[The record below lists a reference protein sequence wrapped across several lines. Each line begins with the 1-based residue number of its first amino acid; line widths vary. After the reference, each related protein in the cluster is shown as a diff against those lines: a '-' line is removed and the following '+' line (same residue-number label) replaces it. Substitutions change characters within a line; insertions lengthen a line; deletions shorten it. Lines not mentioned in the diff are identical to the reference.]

1 MSDRIIK
8 TGLPK
13 RFKDMLAAVIGQ
25 MSDGYWENT
34 PMMRGYWPFVN
45 AAVQGDEAVL
55 EVSGDRYSGQ
65 HNAYNRFADMTED
78 AIRKFFAE
86 KIKFL
91 IKEEGLGDWK
101 RDNEKET
108 DYLSYDD
115 PYRVKD
121 CYYAYEVLKGRNV
134 SKHPE
139 YSDVGKS
146 TKESVATS
154 EAVERARN
162 AVEELFAQMIA
173 DGAAGMRLLPDG
185 KGVECHDQYGTHIR
199 YANGVLVFK
208 FGKDDA
214 EDDLLTLAEAITRH
228 ALARIRQ
235 DDNFIYIS
243 CPVTPEEGVK
253 LLNAYFNA

>member
-34 PMMRGYWPFVN
+34 PMMRGYWPFVD

-55 EVSGDRYSGQ
+55 EVSNDY
-65 HNAYNRFADMTED
+65 HNREFVRNRFHDMTDD

-91 IKEEGLGDWK
+91 VKEEGLGDWK

-108 DYLSYDD
+108 EYLSYDD

-146 TKESVATS
+146 TKESVAAP
-154 EAVERARN
+154 EVVERAKN
-162 AVEELFAQMIA
+162 AVEELFAQWIA

-185 KGVECHDQYGTHIR
+185 KGIECRDQYGTQIR
-199 YANGVLVFK
+199 YENGVAEFR
-208 FGKDDA
+208 FGKSEA
-214 EDDLLTLAEAITRH
+214 EDDLLLLVEAITKN
-228 ALARIRQ
+228 APARVKH
-235 DDNFIYIS
+235 DSDYIYITCS
-243 CPVTPEEGVK
+243 VTPEEGVK
-253 LLNAYFNA
+253 LFNAFFA

>member
-1 MSDRIIK
+1 MRDRIIK

-34 PMMRGYWPFVN
+34 PMMRGYWPFVD
-45 AAVQGDEAVL
+45 AAVQGDESVL
-55 EVSGDRYSGQ
+55 EVSTDS
-65 HNAYNRFADMTED
+65 YNREFVHNRFRDMTDD

-91 IKEEGLGDWK
+91 VKEEGLGDWK
-101 RDNEKET
+101 RDNENET
-108 DYLSYDD
+108 EYLSYDE

-146 TKESVATS
+146 KKESVAAP
-154 EAVERARN
+154 EVVERAKN

-173 DGAAGMRLLPDG
+173 EGAGMRLLPDG
-185 KGVECHDQYGTHIR
+185 KGIECRDQYGTRIR
-199 YANGVLVFK
+199 YENGGLEFR
-208 FGKDDA
+208 FGKDAA
-214 EDDLLTLAEAITRH
+214 EDDLLLLVEGVTKH
-228 ALARIRQ
+228 APARVKH
-235 DDNFIYIS
+235 DSDYIYITCS
-243 CPVTPEEGVK
+243 VTPEEGVK
-253 LLNAYFNA
+253 LLNAFFDA

>member
-1 MSDRIIK
+1 MSERIIK

-34 PMMRGYWPFVN
+34 PMMRGYWPFVD

-55 EVSGDRYSGQ
+55 EVSNDFSNREFVR
-65 HNAYNRFADMTED
+65 NRFHDMTDD

-91 IKEEGLGDWK
+91 VKEEGLGDWK

-108 DYLSYDD
+108 EYLSYDD

-121 CYYAYEVLKGRNV
+121 CYYAYEVLKGRDV

-146 TKESVATS
+146 KKESVAS
-154 EAVERARN
+154 PEVVERAKN

-173 DGAAGMRLLPDG
+173 DGDAGMRLLPDG
-185 KGVECHDQYGTHIR
+185 KGVECRDQYGTHIR

-214 EDDLLTLAEAITRH
+214 EDDLLTLAEAITRY

-235 DDNFIYIS
+235 DGNFIYIS

-253 LLNAYFNA
+253 LLNAYFA

>member
-34 PMMRGYWPFVN
+34 PMMRGYWPFVD

-55 EVSGDRYSGQ
+55 EVSNDL
-65 HNAYNRFADMTED
+65 YNREFVHNRFRDMTDD

-91 IKEEGLGDWK
+91 VKEEGLGDWK

-108 DYLSYDD
+108 EYLSYDD

-146 TKESVATS
+146 KKESVAAP
-154 EAVERARN
+154 EIAERAKN

-185 KGVECHDQYGTHIR
+185 KGVECRDQYGTHIR

-214 EDDLLTLAEAITRH
+214 EDDIVTLAETITRH

-235 DDNFIYIS
+235 DDKYIYIS

-253 LLNAYFNA
+253 LLNAYFE

>member
-34 PMMRGYWPFVN
+34 PMMRGYWPFVD

-55 EVSGDRYSGQ
+55 EVSNDRYNRVIFNQ
-65 HNAYNRFADMTED
+65 NRFRDMTDD

-91 IKEEGLGDWK
+91 VKAEGLGDWK

-108 DYLSYDD
+108 EYLSYDD

-121 CYYAYEVLKGRNV
+121 CYYAYEVLKGRDV

-146 TKESVATS
+146 TKESVATP

-173 DGAAGMRLLPDG
+173 DGDAGMRLLLDG
-185 KGVECHDQYGTHIR
+185 KGVECRDQYGTHIR

-214 EDDLLTLAEAITRH
+214 EEDLLTLAEAITRH

-235 DDNFIYIS
+235 DDKYIYIS

-253 LLNAYFNA
+253 LLNAYFE

>member
-1 MSDRIIK
+1 MSERIIK

-34 PMMRGYWPFVN
+34 PMMRGYWPFVD

-55 EVSGDRYSGQ
+55 EVSNDS
-65 HNAYNRFADMTED
+65 YNREFVHNRFRDMTDD

-91 IKEEGLGDWK
+91 VKEEGLGDWK

-108 DYLSYDD
+108 EYLSYDD

-146 TKESVATS
+146 KKESVAAS
-154 EAVERARN
+154 EVVERAKN

-173 DGAAGMRLLPDG
+173 DGAAGMLLLPDG
-185 KGVECHDQYGTHIR
+185 KGVECRDQYGTHIR

-214 EDDLLTLAEAITRH
+214 EDDIVTLAETITRH

-235 DDNFIYIS
+235 DDKYIYIS

-253 LLNAYFNA
+253 LLNAYFE

>member
-1 MSDRIIK
+1 
-8 TGLPK
+8 
-13 RFKDMLAAVIGQ
+13 
-25 MSDGYWENT
+25 
-34 PMMRGYWPFVN
+34 
-45 AAVQGDEAVL
+45 
-55 EVSGDRYSGQ
+55 
-65 HNAYNRFADMTED
+65 MTDD

-91 IKEEGLGDWK
+91 VKEEGLGDWK

-108 DYLSYDD
+108 EYLSYDD

-146 TKESVATS
+146 KKESVAAP
-154 EAVERARN
+154 EVVERAKN

-185 KGVECHDQYGTHIR
+185 KGVECRDQYGTHIR

-208 FGKDDA
+208 FGKGDA
-214 EDDLLTLAEAITRH
+214 EDDIVTLAETITRH

-235 DDNFIYIS
+235 DDKYIYIS

-253 LLNAYFNA
+253 LLNAYFE

>member
-25 MSDGYWENT
+25 MSDGYWDGS
-34 PMMRGYWPFVN
+34 PMMRGYWPFVD
-45 AAVQGDEAVL
+45 ATVQGDEVVL
-55 EVSGDRYSGQ
+55 EVSGDSYSF
-65 HNAYNRFADMTED
+65 HHDADNRFRNMTD
-78 AIRKFFAE
+78 DDIKKFFAE

-91 IKEEGLGDWK
+91 VKYEGLGEWK

-108 DYLSYDD
+108 EYLSYDD

-139 YSDVGKS
+139 YGDVGKS
-146 TKESVATS
+146 KKESAAIP

-162 AVEELFAQMIA
+162 AIEELFAQMIA

-185 KGVECHDQYGTHIR
+185 KGIECRDQYGTQIR
-199 YANGVLVFK
+199 YENGVAEFR
-208 FGKDDA
+208 FGKDAA
-214 EDDLLTLAEAITRH
+214 EDDLLILVEAVTKN
-228 ALARIRQ
+228 APARVKH
-235 DDNFIYIS
+235 DNDYIYIT
-243 CPVTPEEGVK
+243 CAVTPEEGVK
-253 LLNAYFNA
+253 LLNSFFE

>member
-34 PMMRGYWPFVN
+34 PMMRGYWPFVD

-55 EVSGDRYSGQ
+55 EVSTDL
-65 HNAYNRFADMTED
+65 YNREFVHNRFRDMTDD

-91 IKEEGLGDWK
+91 VKEEGLGDWK
-101 RDNEKET
+101 RDNENET
-108 DYLSYDD
+108 EYLSYDD

-146 TKESVATS
+146 TKESVAAP
-154 EAVERARN
+154 EVVERAKN

-185 KGVECHDQYGTHIR
+185 KGVECRDQYGTHIR

-208 FGKDDA
+208 FDKDDA

-235 DDNFIYIS
+235 DNGYIYIS

>member
-1 MSDRIIK
+1 MSERIIK

-34 PMMRGYWPFVN
+34 PMMRGYWPFVD

-55 EVSGDRYSGQ
+55 EVSNDS
-65 HNAYNRFADMTED
+65 YNREFVHNRFRDMTDD

-91 IKEEGLGDWK
+91 VKEEGLGDWK
-101 RDNEKET
+101 RDNENKT

-146 TKESVATS
+146 TKESVAAS
-154 EAVERARN
+154 EVVERAKN
-162 AVEELFAQMIA
+162 AVEELFAQWIA

-185 KGVECHDQYGTHIR
+185 KGIECRDQYGTQIR
-199 YANGVLVFK
+199 YENGVAEFR
-208 FGKDDA
+208 FGKSEA
-214 EDDLLTLAEAITRH
+214 EDDLLILVEAITKN
-228 ALARIRQ
+228 APARIKH
-235 DDNFIYIS
+235 DSDYIYITCS
-243 CPVTPEEGVK
+243 VTPEEGVK
-253 LLNAYFNA
+253 LLNAFFE

>member
-34 PMMRGYWPFVN
+34 PMMRGYWPFVD

-55 EVSGDRYSGQ
+55 EVSTDL
-65 HNAYNRFADMTED
+65 YNREFVHNRFRDMTDD

-91 IKEEGLGDWK
+91 VKEEGLGDWK
-101 RDNEKET
+101 RDNENET

-146 TKESVATS
+146 KKESVAAP
-154 EAVERARN
+154 EVVERAKN

-185 KGVECHDQYGTHIR
+185 KGVECRDQYGTHIR

-208 FGKDDA
+208 FGKEDA

-235 DDNFIYIS
+235 DNNYIYIS